1 MTLQQLLGK
10 IIGFRAIT
18 QPVKYRT
25 RVIQIRAWSWDN
37 SQQFCAYT
45 AVSFKIF
52 RQKIAKWA
60 VLAIAALEA

>member
-18 QPVKYRT
+18 QTVKDRT
-25 RVIQIRAWSWDN
+25 RVIQIHAWNWNDSR
-37 SQQFCAYT
+37 QFCSYT

-52 RQKIAKWA
+52 WQKIAKWA
-60 VLAIAALEA
+60 VLAISALEA